1 MIFVNSNLPKMKN
14 IFLIIVLSLS
24 ASLFGQRF
32 GYVDTEYVLNSLPQY
47 ADAQQR
53 LDAQANNWAN
63 EIQSHN
69 EELEAM
75 LLEFQNE
82 KILMTKEQI
91 ADKETEIA
99 EKRLLIKELQEQR
112 YGPNGDMLNV
122 RRNLVKP
129 IQDQI
134 WNAVKTVAERRKY
147 SFVFDKGSDLVMLY
161 SDPTYDISE
170 EVLRMVLPQGQEP
183 VRGTRQNQNRAD
195 SKDNP
200 MNQQKRNI
208 KNIDNRL
215 KIDKAPDALKTVEN
229 KK

>member
-1 MIFVNSNLPKMKN
+1 MKN
-14 IFLIIVLSLS
+14 SLLIIVLFLS
-24 ASLFGQRF
+24 ASVFSQRF
-32 GYVDTEYVLNSLPQY
+32 GYVDTDYVLNSLPQY

-63 EIQSHN
+63 EIQTHN
-69 EELEAM
+69 EQLETM

-91 ADKETEIA
+91 SDKELEIS
-99 EKRLLIKELQEQR
+99 EKRTIIKDLQEQR

-170 EVLRMVLPQGQEP
+170 EVLRMVLPQGKEP
-183 VRGTRQNQNRAD
+183 VRGTKQNQMRNNVD
-195 SKDNP
+195 SNP
-200 MNQQKRNI
+200 MNSNKRGVR
-208 KNIDNRL
+208 NIDNRL
-215 KIDKAPDALKTVEN
+215 KIDKTPEVKSQVELK
-229 KK
+229 K

>member
-14 IFLIIVLSLS
+14 LLLIFVICLS
-24 ASLFGQRF
+24 ASVYGQRF
-32 GYVDTEYVLNSLPQY
+32 GYVDTDYVLNSLPQY

-53 LDAQANNWAN
+53 LEVQANNWAN
-63 EIQSHN
+63 EIQSHT
-69 EELEAM
+69 ETLEAM
-75 LLEFQNE
+75 LLEFQTE

-91 ADKETEIA
+91 AERENEIA
-99 EKRLLIKELQEQR
+99 EKRTLIKELQEQR

-183 VRGTRQNQNRAD
+183 VRGNRQNQKRAN
-195 SKDNP
+195 SENP
-200 MNQQKRNI
+200 MNQQKRDI

-215 KIDKAPDALKTVEN
+215 KIERTPQVERAVEN